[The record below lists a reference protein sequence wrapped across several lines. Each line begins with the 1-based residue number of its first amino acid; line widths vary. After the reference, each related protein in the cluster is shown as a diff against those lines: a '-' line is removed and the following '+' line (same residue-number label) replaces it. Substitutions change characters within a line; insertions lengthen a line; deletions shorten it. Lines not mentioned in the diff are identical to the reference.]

1 MEDAAAETAGVGWL
15 ATSGVAVPQ
24 LNAVQ
29 FARLTAYAVPE
40 LVAAGDVVFSPG
52 DIDYDLI
59 VIESGRI
66 EIIAPA
72 SRDDPEEVVATYG
85 AGGFLGELNFLT
97 GQTAYLI
104 GRVADAGRIHRISRE
119 RFRRVMAE
127 DPEVS
132 DILVRTFLTR
142 RDLLRGGAAARGIA
156 ILGGGSSSEALAL
169 RTFAARQRLPHLW
182 WEADS
187 DDGRALIE
195 SARLTPADL
204 PTVFT
209 PNHVLRRATPGE
221 LAHLLGLS
229 YQRDTNDLV
238 DLTIIGSGP
247 AGLGAAVYGASE
259 GLDTVLLDAI
269 AIGGQAAASSCIEN
283 YLGFPSGLSGHDLT
297 QRAALQA
304 MKFGAQLSSPC
315 RVVDLDTSGA
325 HLSVTLS
332 DGKTID
338 TRAVLIA
345 SGVRYRSLPLPRWTE
360 FEGAGIYYAA
370 TELEA
375 RACGTQP
382 VTVVG
387 GANSAGQAAL
397 YLASRGSLVTLALR
411 GPDASA
417 TMSSYLLGRIMVDPR
432 VTIRTKSEV
441 TALHGDTALDSI
453 TLTDTGCGT
462 SAGQPCFGLF
472 CFIGAEPA
480 TDWLR
485 DVYLDND
492 GFIRTDTHLDPDT
505 LGATWAALGRAPL
518 PFETSMPGVFAA
530 GDVRLGSVKRVASA
544 VGEGAS
550 VVRSIHAAIGVRT

>member
-1 MEDAAAETAGVGWL
+1 MTEIADEANEFASL
-15 ATSGVAVPQ
+15 ATSTTAVPQ
-24 LNAVQ
+24 LSVAQ

-66 EIIAPA
+66 EIVSPA
-72 SRDDPEEVVATYG
+72 GRDDPEAVVAVYEG
-85 AGGFLGELNFLT
+85 GGFLGELNFLT

-104 GRVADAGRIHRISRE
+104 GRVADAGRIHRISRAQ
-119 RFRRVMAE
+119 FRRVLVE

-132 DILVRTFLTR
+132 DILVRTFLAR
-142 RDLLRGGAAARGIA
+142 RDLLRGGAAARGIT
-156 ILGGGSSSEALAL
+156 ILGSGRSSESLSL

-182 WEADS
+182 LDADS
-187 DDGRALIE
+187 AAGRALID
-195 SARLTPADL
+195 SAHLLSSDL
-204 PTVFT
+204 PAVFT
-209 PNHVLRRATPGE
+209 PRDVLRAATPGE
-221 LAHLLGLS
+221 MAQLLGLS
-229 YQRDTNDLV
+229 YQGNTNDLV

-269 AIGGQAAASSCIEN
+269 GIGGQAAASSRIEN
-283 YLGFPSGLSGHDLT
+283 YLGFPSGLSGQDLT

-315 RVVDLDTSGA
+315 RAVDLDSSGT
-325 HLSVTLS
+325 HLSITLS

-345 SGVRYRSLPLPRWTE
+345 SGVRYKSLPLPRWNH

-382 VTVVG
+382 VTIIG

-397 YLASRGSLVTLALR
+397 YLASRGSPVTLAVR
-411 GPDASA
+411 GPDAAA
-417 TMSSYLLGRIMVDPR
+417 TMSSYLLGRIVADPR
-432 VTIRTKSEV
+432 ITMRTKSEV

-453 TLTDTGCGT
+453 TLTDTTCGK
-462 SAGQPCFGLF
+462 SAGQSCFGLF

-485 DVYLDND
+485 DVELDAD
-492 GFIRTDTHLDPDT
+492 GFIRTDTQLDPDT

-518 PFETSMPGVFAA
+518 PFETSVPGVFAA
-530 GDVRLGSVKRVASA
+530 GDVRLASVKRVASA

-550 VVRSIHAAIGVRT
+550 AVRSIHAAIGVRA

>member
-1 MEDAAAETAGVGWL
+1 MREATGEASKSAAL
-15 ATSGVAVPQ
+15 ASSAAAVPQ
-24 LNAVQ
+24 LSTAQ

-40 LVAAGDVVFSPG
+40 LVAVGDVVFSPG

-66 EIIAPA
+66 EIVSPA
-72 SRDDPEEVVATYG
+72 SRDDAEAVVAVYEG
-85 AGGFLGELNFLT
+85 GGFLGELNFLT

-119 RFRRVMAE
+119 QFRRVLGE

-132 DILVRTFLTR
+132 DILVRTFLAR
-142 RDLLRGGAAARGIA
+142 RDLLRGGAAARGIT
-156 ILGGGSSSEALAL
+156 ILGSGQSSESLAL

-182 WEADS
+182 LDADS
-187 DDGRALIE
+187 AAGRALID
-195 SARLTPADL
+195 SAHLLSSDL
-204 PTVFT
+204 PAVFT
-209 PNHVLRRATPGE
+209 PHDVLRAATPGE
-221 LAHLLGLS
+221 MAQLLGLS
-229 YQRDTNDLV
+229 YRRNTNDLV
-238 DLTIIGSGP
+238 DLTVIGSGP

-269 AIGGQAAASSCIEN
+269 GIGGQAAASSCIEN

-297 QRAALQA
+297 RRAALQA

-345 SGVRYRSLPLPRWTE
+345 SGVRYRSLPIPRWNH

-382 VTVVG
+382 VTVIG

-397 YLASRGSLVTLALR
+397 YLASRGSPVILAVR

-417 TMSSYLLGRIMVDPR
+417 TMSSYLLGRIMADPR
-432 VTIRTKSEV
+432 ITMRTKSEV
-441 TALHGDTALDSI
+441 TALNGNTALDSI
-453 TLTDTGCGT
+453 TLTDTTSGT
-462 SAGQPCFGLF
+462 SAAQPCFGLF

-480 TDWLR
+480 TDWLH
-485 DVYLDND
+485 DVDLDAD
-492 GFIRTDTHLDPDT
+492 GFIRTDTQLDPDT

-530 GDVRLGSVKRVASA
+530 GDVRLASVKRVASA

-550 VVRSIHAAIGVRT
+550 AVRSIHAAIGVRA

>member
-1 MEDAAAETAGVGWL
+1 MSEITDQAAEFVSLTVAAA
-15 ATSGVAVPQ
+15 AVPQ
-24 LNAVQ
+24 LSAVQ

-66 EIIAPA
+66 EIVSPA
-72 SRDDPEEVVATYG
+72 SRDDPEAVVGVYEG
-85 AGGFLGELNFLT
+85 GGFLGELNFLT

-119 RFRRVMAE
+119 QFRRVLAE

-132 DILVRTFLTR
+132 DILVRTFLAR

-156 ILGGGSSSEALAL
+156 ILGSGSSSESLAL

-182 WEADS
+182 LDADS
-187 DDGRALIE
+187 AAGRALID
-195 SARLTPADL
+195 SAHLLSSDL
-204 PTVFT
+204 PAVFA
-209 PNHVLRRATPGE
+209 PHDVLRAATPGQM
-221 LAHLLGLS
+221 AQLLGLS
-229 YQRDTNDLV
+229 YRRSTDDLV
-238 DLTIIGSGP
+238 DLTVIGSGP

-269 AIGGQAAASSCIEN
+269 GIGGQAAASSRIEN
-283 YLGFPSGLSGHDLT
+283 YLGFPSGLSGQDLT

-345 SGVRYRSLPLPRWTE
+345 SGVRYRSLPLPHWNR

-370 TELEA
+370 TALEA
-375 RACGTQP
+375 SACGRQP
-382 VTVVG
+382 VTVIG

-397 YLASRGSLVTLALR
+397 YLASRESQVTLAVR

-417 TMSSYLLGRIMVDPR
+417 TMSSYLLGRIVADPR
-432 VTIRTKSEV
+432 ITMRTTSEV
-441 TALHGDTALDSI
+441 TALGGNAALNSI
-453 TLTDTGCGT
+453 TLTDNTSGT
-462 SAGQPCFGLF
+462 STEQPCFGLF

-485 DVYLDND
+485 DVDLDAD
-492 GFIRTDTHLDPDT
+492 GFIRTDTQLDPDT

-518 PFETSMPGVFAA
+518 PFETSIPGVFAA
-530 GDVRLGSVKRVASA
+530 GDVRLASVKRVASA

-550 VVRSIHAAIGVRT
+550 AVRSIHAAIGVRA

>member
-1 MEDAAAETAGVGWL
+1 MREATGEASKSAAL
-15 ATSGVAVPQ
+15 ASSAAAVPQ
-24 LNAVQ
+24 LSTAQ

-40 LVAAGDVVFSPG
+40 LVAVGDVVFSPG

-66 EIIAPA
+66 EIVSPA
-72 SRDDPEEVVATYG
+72 SRDDAEAVVAVYEG
-85 AGGFLGELNFLT
+85 GGFLGELNFLT

-119 RFRRVMAE
+119 QFRRVLGE

-132 DILVRTFLTR
+132 DILVRTFLAR
-142 RDLLRGGAAARGIA
+142 RDLLRGGAAARGIT
-156 ILGGGSSSEALAL
+156 ILGSGQSSESLAL

-182 WEADS
+182 LDADS
-187 DDGRALIE
+187 AAGRALID
-195 SARLTPADL
+195 SAHLLSSDL
-204 PTVFT
+204 PAVFT
-209 PNHVLRRATPGE
+209 PHDVLRAATPGE
-221 LAHLLGLS
+221 MAQLLGLS
-229 YQRDTNDLV
+229 YRRNSNDLV
-238 DLTIIGSGP
+238 DLTVIGSGP

-269 AIGGQAAASSCIEN
+269 GIGGQAAASSCIEN

-345 SGVRYRSLPLPRWTE
+345 SGVRYRSLPIPRWNH

-382 VTVVG
+382 VTVIG

-397 YLASRGSLVTLALR
+397 YLASRGSPVILAVR

-417 TMSSYLLGRIMVDPR
+417 TMSSYLLGRIMADPR
-432 VTIRTKSEV
+432 ITMRTKSEV
-441 TALHGDTALDSI
+441 TALNGNTALDSI
-453 TLTDTGCGT
+453 TLTDTTSGT
-462 SAGQPCFGLF
+462 SAAQPCFGLF

-480 TDWLR
+480 TDWLH
-485 DVYLDND
+485 DVDLDAD
-492 GFIRTDTHLDPDT
+492 GFIRTDTQLDPDT

-530 GDVRLGSVKRVASA
+530 GDVRLASVKRVASA

-550 VVRSIHAAIGVRT
+550 AVRSIHAAIGVRA